1 VKLFVERAQR
11 HLEGFGLTA
20 DNAPDV
26 ARICRLLDGMPLGV
40 VLAAGWMDVLSPAEI
55 ADEIEGGM
63 DFLETDLRNVPQRQ
77 RSVRAVFDHSWNM
90 LSPREREV
98 MAALSVFRGGF
109 TRRAAAAVAGATLR
123 ELKGLAGKSL
133 LHMAA
138 ASSGTT
144 STSGRYEVHELL
156 RQYAAEKLA
165 QSPTALDATR
175 DRHCAYFA
183 GFLGRRAEALKGPG
197 QLTAVAEIEADAE
210 NGLAAWNRAT
220 ESDQVERLEQAM
232 EGLCLFYQWRG
243 RYEQGDRACETAEGH
258 LAGLGEHQ
266 LAPPWNAAP
275 MRARLLAWRGLFNF
289 HLGRHETA
297 QQLLGKSLSLIDEA
311 ELAGHDLR
319 RERAFVLRGSGNATL
334 YLGHYTRAG
343 DLFQQSLALCR
354 EMDDRWATA
363 HALIGASWAAW
374 NLASYREMEELLRES
389 LALRRAL
396 GDRRGIAESLYG
408 LSLPLTWQGK
418 NDESNRLAQ
427 ESVAISR
434 ETGDWANLGWGLE
447 IIALGLEFGGK
458 LTEAQSVL
466 EERKMICEELG
477 DQAALASAIFLLGD
491 LQLHLGQYEDA
502 SVQLQSSLRLA
513 RETGY
518 TRAMAC
524 SLLGLGR
531 VRLAEGAYTEAKPWI
546 QEGLGLIQ
554 VSGPQTELDWALVYL
569 ALTELG
575 LGNRRQ
581 ARKFCHQ
588 AFETAIKQ
596 ITSLHLPDAVALM
609 ALLLADE
616 NEGERAETLFALAC
630 RYPRVGKSQWWE
642 DVAGKRIAA
651 VATTL
656 PPDVVAAAQERGRAR
671 DLDATVRELLE
682 ELEA

>member
-1 VKLFVERAQR
+1 
-11 HLEGFGLTA
+11 
-20 DNAPDV
+20 
-26 ARICRLLDGMPLGV
+26 
-40 VLAAGWMDVLSPAEI
+40 
-55 ADEIEGGM
+55 
-63 DFLETDLRNVPQRQ
+63 
-77 RSVRAVFDHSWNM
+77 
-90 LSPREREV
+90 
-98 MAALSVFRGGF
+98 
-109 TRRAAAAVAGATLR
+109 
-123 ELKGLAGKSL
+123 
-133 LHMAA
+133 
-138 ASSGTT
+138 
-144 STSGRYEVHELL
+144 
-156 RQYAAEKLA
+156 
-165 QSPTALDATR
+165 
-175 DRHCAYFA
+175 
-183 GFLGRRAEALKGPG
+183 
-197 QLTAVAEIEADAE
+197 
-210 NGLAAWNRAT
+210 
-220 ESDQVERLEQAM
+220 VERLEQAM

-243 RYEQGDRACETAEGH
+243 RHEQGDRACETAEGH

-396 GDRRGIAESLYG
+396 GDKRGIAESLYG